1 MLKLTAC
8 EKQKLTLVV
17 NIFLYNGKEKFSS
30 SGSLIQW
37 KNDYMLGYRR
47 TNGHYKK
54 EYGCRLN
61 TARTKHITISEVLST
76 SPPYISS
83 HRDVILS

>member
-30 SGSLIQW
+30 SGSLTVEKEDKWPLQKKKNMVVDLIQP
-37 KNDYMLGYRR
+37 
-47 TNGHYKK
+47 
-54 EYGCRLN
+54 ELN
-61 TARTKHITISEVLST
+61 ISLYQKSSAPLHHT
-76 SPPYISS
+76 SHHTEMSY
-83 HRDVILS
+83 